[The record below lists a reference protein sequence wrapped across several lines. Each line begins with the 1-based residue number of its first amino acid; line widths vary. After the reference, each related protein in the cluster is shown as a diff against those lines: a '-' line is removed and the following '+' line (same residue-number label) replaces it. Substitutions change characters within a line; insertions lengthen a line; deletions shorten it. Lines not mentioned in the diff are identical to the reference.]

1 MVRPMV
7 PREKVEFL
15 PTGPGVYFFKDG
27 SGSVLYVGKAQ
38 NLRARVRSYF
48 AASQPLPP
56 KLRQMLNRAEDIDFV
71 LTDSEQEAIILE
83 CNFIKRYRPKYNVR
97 LKDDKGYP
105 YLKINISEEW
115 PRVYITRKLE
125 DDGSRYF
132 GPFASAGSLRR
143 TYNLIKKLF
152 PFRSCNKSLKKP
164 EPRPCLEYYI
174 HRCAGPCVGAV
185 SRDEYQGIIRQVIL
199 FLEGKRE
206 SLLRQLRRRMT
217 EAAERLE
224 FEKAAILRDQIQAVE
239 RIAQQQKV
247 VTLSRENLDV
257 VALAQEEDL
266 AGVQMFFI
274 REGKLIGQEHF
285 VLEGAQ
291 DEAPEQVLASFLKQ
305 FYSSGPSVPPEIL
318 LSAQLAEEQL
328 LESWL
333 ETRRGARVRIRVPR
347 RGRKRELVELAQRNA
362 QEALEQLKLKR
373 LVEAGRASRALEE
386 LKVWLGLPELPH
398 RIECY
403 DISDIRGKAAVG
415 SLVVFEEGQP
425 KPAFYRR
432 FRIKN
437 VSGMDDYAMMREVL
451 RRRFGRLKQGE
462 EGWSRIPQLVLIDGG
477 RGHLNLALEVMREL
491 NLESIPVAAIAKEQE
506 EIFLP
511 KRPEGLLLPRNSQG
525 LYLLQRI
532 RDEAHRFALSYH
544 LKVREKQGLKSGLDL
559 VPGIGPKR
567 KRLLLRRFGSLEAI
581 REASVE
587 DLAAVP
593 GMTRHLAEKVKEYL

>member
-1 MVRPMV
+1 MV
-7 PREKVEFL
+7 PKEKVESL
-15 PTGPGVYFFKDG
+15 PTGPGVYLFKDG
-27 SGSVLYVGKAQ
+27 SGDVLYVGKAQ

-48 AASQPLPP
+48 ATSSP
-56 KLRQMLNRAEDIDFV
+56 KLRQMLGRAEEVDFV

-83 CNFIKRYRPKYNVR
+83 CNLIKRYRPKYNVR

-105 YLKINISEEW
+105 YLKINLSEEW
-115 PRVYITRKLE
+115 PRVCITRKLE

-143 TYNLIKKLF
+143 TYNLIRKLF

-174 HRCAGPCVGAV
+174 HRCAGPCIGAV
-185 SRDEYQGIIRQVIL
+185 SREEYQNIIRQVIL
-199 FLEGKRE
+199 FLEGKHE
-206 SLLRQLRRRMT
+206 SLLRGLRRKMA

-224 FEKAAILRDQIQAVE
+224 FEKAAILRDQIKAIE
-239 RIAQQQKV
+239 SITQQQKV
-247 VTLSRENLDV
+247 VTPSRESFDV
-257 VALAQEEDL
+257 VALAQEGDL

-274 REGKLIGQEHF
+274 REGKFIGQEHF
-285 VLEGAQ
+285 VLEGAR
-291 DEAPEQVLASFLKQ
+291 DEAQGEVLESFLKQ
-305 FYSSGPSVPPEIL
+305 FYSSGPLVPPEIV
-318 LSAQLAEEQL
+318 LSAELSEEKL

-333 ETRRGARVRIRVPR
+333 KARRGGNIRIRVPR
-347 RGRKRELVELAQRNA
+347 RGRKRELLELARRNA

-373 LVEAGRASRALEE
+373 LVEEGRVSQALEE
-386 LKVWLGLPELPH
+386 LKEGLCLPELPH

-403 DISDIRGKAAVG
+403 DISDIQGKAAVG
-415 SLVVFEEGQP
+415 SLVVFEEGKP

-451 RRRFGRLKQGE
+451 RRRFGRLKRGE

-477 RGHLNLALEVMREL
+477 RGHLNCALEVMQEL
-491 NLESIPVAAIAKEQE
+491 GLDLIPVAAIAKERE

-511 KRPEGLLLPRNSQG
+511 KRSEGLFLPRNSQG

-532 RDEAHRFALSYH
+532 RDEAHRFALNYH
-544 LKVREKQGLKSGLDL
+544 LKVRKMQGLKSDLDL

-567 KRLLLRRFGSLEAI
+567 KRMLLRHFGSLEAI
-581 REASVE
+581 RQARVEELASI
-587 DLAAVP
+587 P
-593 GMTRHLAEKVKEYL
+593 GMTRRLAEKVKEYL

>member
-1 MVRPMV
+1 VV
-7 PREKVEFL
+7 PREKVELL
-15 PTGPGVYFFKDG
+15 PTGPGVYLFKDG
-27 SGSVLYVGKAQ
+27 SGGVLYVGKAQ

-48 AASQPLPP
+48 AASSP
-56 KLRQMLNRAEDIDFV
+56 KLRRMLGRAEDIDFV

-83 CNFIKRYRPKYNVR
+83 CNLIKRYRPRYNVR

-105 YLKINISEEW
+105 YLKINLSEEW

-143 TYNLIKKLF
+143 TYNLIRKLF

-185 SRDEYQGIIRQVIL
+185 SREEYQGIIRQVIL
-199 FLEGKRE
+199 FLEGKHQ
-206 SLLRQLRRRMT
+206 SLLRGLRRKMA

-224 FEKAAILRDQIQAVE
+224 FEKAAILRDQIQAIE
-239 RIAQQQKV
+239 SITQQQKV
-247 VTLSRENLDV
+247 VTLSRESFDV

-285 VLEGAQ
+285 VLEGARDEAQ
-291 DEAPEQVLASFLKQ
+291 DEVLASFLKQ

-318 LSAQLAEEQL
+318 LSAELSEEQL

-333 ETRRGARVRIRVPR
+333 KMRRGASVRIRVPR

-373 LVEAGRASRALEE
+373 LVEAGRSSQALEE
-386 LKVWLGLPELPH
+386 LKEELCLPELPH

-403 DISDIRGKAAVG
+403 DISDIQGKAAVG
-415 SLVVFEEGQP
+415 SLVVFEEGKP

-437 VSGMDDYAMMREVL
+437 VSGIDDYAMMREVL
-451 RRRFGRLKQGE
+451 CRRFGRLKGGE

-477 RGHLNLALEVMREL
+477 RGHLNLALEVMQKL
-491 NLESIPVAAIAKEQE
+491 GLESIPVAAIAKERE

-525 LYLLQRI
+525 LYLLQRV

-544 LKVREKQGLKSGLDL
+544 LKVRKIQGLKSDLDL

-567 KRLLLRRFGSLEAI
+567 KHMLLRRFGSLEAI
-581 REASVE
+581 RQASIE
-587 DLAAVP
+587 ELAAVP
-593 GMTRHLAEKVKEYL
+593 GMTRRLAEKVKEYL

>member
-1 MVRPMV
+1 MV
-7 PREKVEFL
+7 PREKVELL
-15 PTGPGVYFFKDG
+15 PTGPGVYLFKDG
-27 SGSVLYVGKAQ
+27 SGGVLYVGKAQ

-48 AASQPLPP
+48 AASSP
-56 KLRQMLNRAEDIDFV
+56 KLRRMLGRAEDIDFV

-83 CNFIKRYRPKYNVR
+83 CNLIKRYRPRYNVR

-105 YLKINISEEW
+105 YLKINLSEEW

-143 TYNLIKKLF
+143 TYNLIRKLF

-185 SRDEYQGIIRQVIL
+185 SREEYQGIIRQVIL
-199 FLEGKRE
+199 FLEGKHE
-206 SLLRQLRRRMT
+206 SLLRGLRRKMA

-224 FEKAAILRDQIQAVE
+224 FEKAAILRDQIQAIE
-239 RIAQQQKV
+239 SITQQQKV
-247 VTLSRENLDV
+247 VTLSRESFDV

-285 VLEGAQ
+285 VLEGARDEAQ
-291 DEAPEQVLASFLKQ
+291 DEVLASFLKQ

-318 LSAQLAEEQL
+318 LSAELSEEQL

-333 ETRRGARVRIRVPR
+333 KMRRGASVRIRVPR

-373 LVEAGRASRALEE
+373 LVEAGRSSQALEE
-386 LKVWLGLPELPH
+386 LKEELCLPELPH

-403 DISDIRGKAAVG
+403 DISDIQGKAAVG
-415 SLVVFEEGQP
+415 SLVVFEEGKP

-437 VSGMDDYAMMREVL
+437 VSGIDDYAMMREVL
-451 RRRFGRLKQGE
+451 CRRFGRLKGGE

-477 RGHLNLALEVMREL
+477 RGHLNLALEVMQKL
-491 NLESIPVAAIAKEQE
+491 GLESIPVAAIAKERE

-525 LYLLQRI
+525 LYLLQRV

-544 LKVREKQGLKSGLDL
+544 LKVRKIQGLKSDLDL

-567 KRLLLRRFGSLEAI
+567 KHMLLRRFGSLEAI
-581 REASVE
+581 RQASIE
-587 DLAAVP
+587 ELAAVP
-593 GMTRHLAEKVKEYL
+593 GMTRRLAEKVKEYL

>member
-1 MVRPMV
+1 MV
-7 PREKVEFL
+7 PREKVELL
-15 PTGPGVYFFKDG
+15 PTGPGVYLFKDG
-27 SGSVLYVGKAQ
+27 SGGVLYVGKAQ

-48 AASQPLPP
+48 AASSP
-56 KLRQMLNRAEDIDFV
+56 KLRRMLGRAEDIDFV

-83 CNFIKRYRPKYNVR
+83 CNLIKRYRPRYNVR

-105 YLKINISEEW
+105 YLKINLSEEW

-143 TYNLIKKLF
+143 TYNLIRKLF

-185 SRDEYQGIIRQVIL
+185 SREEYQGIIRQVIL
-199 FLEGKRE
+199 FLEGKHQ
-206 SLLRQLRRRMT
+206 SLLRGLRRKMA

-224 FEKAAILRDQIQAVE
+224 FEKAAILRDQIQAIE
-239 RIAQQQKV
+239 SITQQQKV
-247 VTLSRENLDV
+247 VTLSRESFDV

-285 VLEGAQ
+285 VLEGARDEAQ
-291 DEAPEQVLASFLKQ
+291 DEVLASFLKQ

-318 LSAQLAEEQL
+318 LSAELSEEQL

-333 ETRRGARVRIRVPR
+333 KMRRGASVRIRVPR

-373 LVEAGRASRALEE
+373 LVEAGRSSQALEE
-386 LKVWLGLPELPH
+386 LKEELCLPELPH

-403 DISDIRGKAAVG
+403 DISDIQGKAAVG
-415 SLVVFEEGQP
+415 SLVVFEEGKP

-437 VSGMDDYAMMREVL
+437 VSGIDDYAMMREVL
-451 RRRFGRLKQGE
+451 CRRFGRLKGGE

-477 RGHLNLALEVMREL
+477 RGHLNLALEVMQKL
-491 NLESIPVAAIAKEQE
+491 GLESIPVAAIAKERE

-525 LYLLQRI
+525 LYLLQRV

-544 LKVREKQGLKSGLDL
+544 LKVRKIQGLKSDLDL

-567 KRLLLRRFGSLEAI
+567 KHMLLRRFGSLEAI
-581 REASVE
+581 RQASIE
-587 DLAAVP
+587 ELAAVP
-593 GMTRHLAEKVKEYL
+593 GMTRRLAEKVKEYL